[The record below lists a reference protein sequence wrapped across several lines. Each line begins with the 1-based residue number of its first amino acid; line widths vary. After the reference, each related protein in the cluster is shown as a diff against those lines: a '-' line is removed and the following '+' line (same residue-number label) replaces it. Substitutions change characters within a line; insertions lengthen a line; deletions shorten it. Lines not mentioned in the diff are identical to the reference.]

1 MSNIIIVGGG
11 VAGMIAAIT
20 AANKGNKVTI
30 LEKNSELGKKIL
42 ITGNGRCNFT
52 NEYMKGDCYS
62 SSLSCDDET
71 NPNITQEFADA
82 VLDRFSNKDFIKMLS
97 SLGMSYYVR
106 EGYYYPK
113 TDEARTFRDTLVS
126 EVNRLGIE
134 VVYNFNLRSIVRN
147 EDGFTLSNKEHEYQ
161 CDKVIIAAGGNAA
174 PKTGSSGDCYYYLE
188 KLGHNIFKAKPV
200 LTNLKANYPSE
211 LQGVNALACI
221 SIRINN
227 KSLRSNDTTLKSND
241 KALETSEKA
250 LETNNTTHKTEKGFI
265 KYYKGM
271 LSGIPI
277 YQLSLEAIPALE
289 QGSKVEITADFVT
302 DSNIE
307 TALQLQGTTL
317 KEALYKSINP
327 KIVDVVLKD
336 NNIDPDTLTNNMN
349 AADRERII
357 ELFSN
362 VNYEI
367 IGFGGFENAQATL
380 GGVDIREIN
389 PQTME
394 SYICKGI
401 YFAGEIMD
409 IVGRCGGYNIQW
421 AASTGTIAGINV

>member
-20 AANKGNKVTI
+20 AANNGNKVTI

-71 NPNITQEFADA
+71 NPNITQEFADT
-82 VLDRFSNKDFIKMLS
+82 VLDRFSNKDFIKVLS

-106 EGYYYPK
+106 EAYYYPK
-113 TDEARTFRDTLVS
+113 TDEARSFRDTLVS

-134 VVYNFNLRSIVRN
+134 VVYNFNLRSINRN
-147 EDGFTLSNKEHEYQ
+147 EDGFTLSNKEQEYQ

-200 LTNLKANYPSE
+200 LTNLKADYPDD
-211 LQGVNALACI
+211 LQGVNALANI

-227 KSLRSNDTTLKSND
+227 
-241 KALETSEKA
+241 
-250 LETNNTTHKTEKGFI
+250 TTHNTEKGFI

-277 YQLSLEAIPALE
+277 YQLSMDAIPAIE
-289 QGSKVEITADFVT
+289 QGNKVEIVADFVT

-317 KEALYKSINP
+317 RAALYKSINP

-336 NNIDPDTLTNNMN
+336 NNIDPDTSLDNMN
-349 AADRERII
+349 SSDQEHII

-380 GGVDIREIN
+380 GGVDIRDIN

-394 SYICKGI
+394 SKICKGL
-401 YFAGEIMD
+401 YFAGEIVD

-421 AASTGTIAGINV
+421 AASTGVIAGINV

>member
-20 AANKGNKVTI
+20 AANNGNKVTI

-62 SSLSCDDET
+62 SSLSCEDET
-71 NPNITQEFADA
+71 NPNITQEFADV
-82 VLDRFSNKDFIKMLS
+82 VLDRFSNKDFIKVLS
-97 SLGMSYYVR
+97 DLGMSYYVR

-134 VVYNFNLRSIVRN
+134 VVYNFNLRSIDRN
-147 EDGFTLSNKEHEYQ
+147 EDGFILSNKEQEYQ

-200 LTNLKANYPSE
+200 LTNLKANYPKD
-211 LQGVNALACI
+211 LQGVNALANL
-221 SIRINN
+221 SIRING
-227 KSLRSNDTTLKSND
+227 KTLEAND
-241 KALETSEKA
+241 KALA
-250 LETNNTTHKTEKGFI
+250 TNDTANKTEKGFI

-277 YQLSLEAIPALE
+277 YQLSMEAIPALE
-289 QGSKVEITADFVT
+289 LGGKVEIVADFAT

-307 TALQLQGTTL
+307 AALKLQGTTL
-317 KEALYKSINP
+317 REALYKSINP
-327 KIVDVVLKD
+327 KIVDVILKGH
-336 NNIDPDTLTNNMN
+336 NIAPDTLTNNMN
-349 AADRERII
+349 AAEREHII
-357 ELFSN
+357 ELFSS

-394 SYICKGI
+394 SNICKGL
-401 YFAGEIMD
+401 YFAGEIID

-421 AASTGTIAGINV
+421 AASTGVIAGSNA

>member
-20 AANKGNKVTI
+20 AANNGNKVTK

-71 NPNITQEFADA
+71 NPNITREFADV
-82 VLDRFSNKDFIKMLS
+82 VLDRFNNKDFIKVLS

-134 VVYNFNLRSIVRN
+134 VVYNFNLRSIERN
-147 EDGFTLSNKEHEYQ
+147 EDGFTLSNKEQEYQ

-188 KLGHNIFKAKPV
+188 KLGHNILKAKPV
-200 LTNLKANYPSE
+200 LTNLKADYPDD
-211 LQGVNALACI
+211 LQGVNALANI
-221 SIRINN
+221 SIRING
-227 KSLRSNDTTLKSND
+227 KTLETDDTTL
-241 KALETSEKA
+241 
-250 LETNNTTHKTEKGFI
+250 ETNGTANKTEKGFI

-277 YQLSLEAIPALE
+277 YQLSMEAIPALE
-289 QGSKVEITADFVT
+289 LGNKVEIVADFVT
-302 DSNIE
+302 DSNID
-307 TALQLQGTTL
+307 TALKLQGTTL

-336 NNIDPDTLTNNMN
+336 NNIDPDTLTSNMN
-349 AADRERII
+349 AADREHII

-394 SYICKGI
+394 SKICKGL

>member
-20 AANKGNKVTI
+20 AANNGNIVTI

-62 SSLSCDDET
+62 SSLNNSDEVSRH
-71 NPNITQEFADA
+71 ITREFADA
-82 VLDRFSNKDFIKMLS
+82 ILNRFNNKDFIKVLS
-97 SLGMSYYVR
+97 DLGMSYYVR

-147 EDGFTLSNKEHEYQ
+147 EDGFTLSNKEREYQ

-188 KLGHNIFKAKPV
+188 KLGHNILKAKPA
-200 LTNLKANYPSE
+200 LANLKADYPDD
-211 LQGVNALACI
+211 LQGVNALANL
-221 SIRINN
+221 SIRI
-227 KSLRSNDTTLKSND
+227 
-241 KALETSEKA
+241 
-250 LETNNTTHKTEKGFI
+250 NNTTHKTEKGFI

-277 YQLSLEAIPALE
+277 YQLSLEAIPAIE

-317 KEALYKSINP
+317 RAALYKSINP
-327 KIVDVVLKD
+327 KIVDVILKG
-336 NNIDPDTLTNNMN
+336 NNIAPDTLTNNMN
-349 AADRERII
+349 AAEREHII

-394 SYICKGI
+394 SKICKGL

>member
-20 AANKGNKVTI
+20 AANNGNKVTI

-62 SSLSCDDET
+62 SSLNNNDEVGRH
-71 NPNITQEFADA
+71 ITREFADA
-82 VLDRFSNKDFIKMLS
+82 ILDRFNNKDFIKVLS
-97 SLGMSYYVR
+97 NLGMSYYVR

-147 EDGFTLSNKEHEYQ
+147 EDGFTLSNKEREYQ

-211 LQGVNALACI
+211 LQGVNALSNI
-221 SIRINN
+221 SIKING
-227 KSLRSNDTTLKSND
+227 KALETND

-250 LETNNTTHKTEKGFI
+250 LETNDTAVKTEKGFI

-277 YQLSLEAIPALE
+277 YQLSLEAIPAIE

-307 TALQLQGTTL
+307 AALQLQGTTL
-317 KEALYKSINP
+317 REALYKSINP
-327 KIVDVVLKD
+327 KIVDVLLKA
-336 NNIDPDTLTNNMN
+336 NNIAPDTLTNNMN
-349 AADRERII
+349 ATDRERII

-394 SYICKGI
+394 SKICKGL

-421 AASTGTIAGINV
+421 AASTGVIAGINV

>member
-20 AANKGNKVTI
+20 AANNGNKVTI

-71 NPNITQEFADA
+71 NPNITQEFADV
-82 VLDRFSNKDFIKMLS
+82 VLDRFSNKDFIKVLS
-97 SLGMSYYVR
+97 DLGMSYYVR

-134 VVYNFNLRSIVRN
+134 VVYNFNLRSIERN
-147 EDGFTLSNKEHEYQ
+147 EDGFILSNKEQEYQ

-188 KLGHNIFKAKPV
+188 KLGHNIFKAKPA
-200 LTNLKANYPSE
+200 LTNLKADYPSE
-211 LQGVNALACI
+211 LQGVNALAI
-221 SIRINN
+221 LSIRINN
-227 KSLRSNDTTLKSND
+227 
-241 KALETSEKA
+241 
-250 LETNNTTHKTEKGFI
+250 TTHNTEKGFI

-289 QGSKVEITADFVT
+289 LGGKVEIVADFAT

-307 TALQLQGTTL
+307 TALKLQGTTL
-317 KEALYKSINP
+317 KDALYKSINP
-327 KIVDVVLKD
+327 KIVDVILKGH
-336 NNIDPDTLTNNMN
+336 NIAPDTLTNNMN
-349 AADRERII
+349 AAEREHII
-357 ELFSN
+357 ELFSS

-394 SYICKGI
+394 SNICKGL
-401 YFAGEIMD
+401 YFAGEIID

-421 AASTGTIAGINV
+421 AASTGCIAGISV

>member
-20 AANKGNKVTI
+20 AANNGNKVTI
-30 LEKNSELGKKIL
+30 LEKNNELGKKIL

-52 NEYMKGDCYS
+52 NEYMKGDCYY
-62 SSLSCDDET
+62 SSLSGDEDT
-71 NPNITQEFADA
+71 DHHTTREFADA
-82 VLDRFSNKDFIKMLS
+82 VLDRFNNKDFIKVLS
-97 SLGMSYYVR
+97 NLGMSYYVR

-134 VVYNFNLRSIVRN
+134 VVYNFNLRSIERS
-147 EDGFTLSNKEHEYQ
+147 EDGFMLSNKEQEYLG
-161 CDKVIIAAGGNAA
+161 DKVIIAAGGNAA

-188 KLGHNIFKAKPV
+188 KLGHNILKTKPA
-200 LTNLKANYPSE
+200 LTNLTANYPNE
-211 LQGVNALACI
+211 LQGVNALANI
-221 SIRINN
+221 SLTINN
-227 KSLRSNDTTLKSND
+227 
-241 KALETSEKA
+241 TSI
-250 LETNNTTHKTEKGFI
+250 KTEKGFI

-289 QGSKVEITADFVT
+289 QGHKVEITVDFVT
-302 DSNIE
+302 DSNLT
-307 TALQLQGTTL
+307 TALELQGTTL
-317 KEALYKSINP
+317 RDALYKSINP
-327 KIVDVVLKD
+327 KIVDVILKD
-336 NNIDPDTLTNNMN
+336 NNIAPDTLTDNMN
-349 AADRERII
+349 AAKRVHII
-357 ELFSN
+357 ELFSS

-367 IGFGGFENAQATL
+367 IDFGGFENAQATL

-394 SYICKGI
+394 SKICKGL
-401 YFAGEIMD
+401 YLAGEIID

-421 AASTGTIAGINV
+421 AASTGMIAGISV

>member
-20 AANKGNKVTI
+20 AANNGNKVTI

-71 NPNITQEFADA
+71 NPNITREFADV
-82 VLDRFSNKDFIKMLS
+82 VLDRFNNKDFIKVLS
-97 SLGMSYYVR
+97 NLGMSYYVR

-134 VVYNFNLRSIVRN
+134 VVYNFNLRSINRN
-147 EDGFTLSNKEHEYQ
+147 EDGFTLNNKEQEYQ

-200 LTNLKANYPSE
+200 LTNFKADYPDV
-211 LQGVNALACI
+211 LQGVNALANI
-221 SIRINN
+221 SIRING
-227 KSLRSNDTTLKSND
+227 KTLETDDT
-241 KALETSEKA
+241 ALETDDKTIK
-250 LETNNTTHKTEKGFI
+250 TNAATIKTEKGFI

-277 YQLSLEAIPALE
+277 YQLSMEAIPALE
-289 QGSKVEITADFVT
+289 LGGKVEIVADFVT

-307 TALQLQGTTL
+307 AALQLQGTTL
-317 KEALYKSINP
+317 RAALYKSINP

-349 AADRERII
+349 AADRECII

>member
-20 AANKGNKVTI
+20 AANNGNKVTI

-62 SSLSCDDET
+62 SSLNNNDEVSRH
-71 NPNITQEFADA
+71 ITREFADA
-82 VLDRFSNKDFIKMLS
+82 ILDRFNNKDFIKVLS
-97 SLGMSYYVR
+97 NLGMSYYVR

-134 VVYNFNLRSIVRN
+134 VVYNFNLRSIERN
-147 EDGFTLSNKEHEYQ
+147 EDGFILSNKEQEYTG
-161 CDKVIIAAGGNAA
+161 DKVIIAAGGNAA

-188 KLGHNIFKAKPV
+188 KLGHNIFKAKPA
-200 LTNLKANYPSE
+200 LTNLKADYPDD
-211 LQGVNALACI
+211 LQGVNALANI
-221 SIRINN
+221 
-227 KSLRSNDTTLKSND
+227 SLRI
-241 KALETSEKA
+241 
-250 LETNNTTHKTEKGFI
+250 NNTTHNTEKGFI

-289 QGSKVEITADFVT
+289 QGNKVEIVADFAT
-302 DSNIE
+302 DSNID

-327 KIVDVVLKD
+327 KIVDVILKGH
-336 NNIDPDTLTNNMN
+336 NIAPDTLTNNMN
-349 AADRERII
+349 AAEREHII
-357 ELFSN
+357 ELFSS

-394 SYICKGI
+394 SNICKGL
-401 YFAGEIMD
+401 YFAGEIID

-421 AASTGTIAGINV
+421 AASTGTIAGISV

>member
-11 VAGMIAAIT
+11 AAGMIAAIT
-20 AANKGNKVTI
+20 AANNGNKVTI

-71 NPNITQEFADA
+71 NPNITQEFADV
-82 VLDRFSNKDFIKMLS
+82 VLDRFNNKDFIKVLS
-97 SLGMSYYVR
+97 DLGMSYYVK

-134 VVYNFNLRSIVRN
+134 VVYNFNLRSIERN
-147 EDGFTLSNKEHEYQ
+147 EDGFILSNKEQEYQ

-188 KLGHNIFKAKPV
+188 KLGHNIFKAKPA
-200 LTNLKANYPSE
+200 LTNLKADYPDD
-211 LQGVNALACI
+211 LQGVNALANL

-227 KSLRSNDTTLKSND
+227 K
-241 KALETSEKA
+241 A
-250 LETNNTTHKTEKGFI
+250 LETNDKTIKTNATTHNTEKGFI

-289 QGSKVEITADFVT
+289 LGGKVEIVADFAT

-307 TALQLQGTTL
+307 TALKLQGTTL
-317 KEALYKSINP
+317 KDALYKSINP
-327 KIVDVVLKD
+327 KIVDVILKGH
-336 NNIDPDTLTNNMN
+336 NIAPDTLTNNMN
-349 AADRERII
+349 AAEREHII
-357 ELFSN
+357 ELFSS

-394 SYICKGI
+394 SNICKGL
-401 YFAGEIMD
+401 YFAGEIID

-421 AASTGTIAGINV
+421 AASTGCIAGISV

>member
-11 VAGMIAAIT
+11 GAGMIAAIT
-20 AANKGNKVTI
+20 AANNGNKVTI
-30 LEKNSELGKKIL
+30 LEKNNELGKKIL

-71 NPNITQEFADA
+71 NPNITREFADV
-82 VLDRFSNKDFIKMLS
+82 VLDRFNNKDFIKVLS
-97 SLGMSYYVR
+97 DLGMSYYVR

-134 VVYNFNLRSIVRN
+134 VVYNFNLRSIDRN
-147 EDGFTLSNKEHEYQ
+147 EDGFTLSNKEREYQ

-200 LTNLKANYPSE
+200 LTNLKADYPDV
-211 LQGVNALACI
+211 LQGVNALANI
-221 SIRINN
+221 
-227 KSLRSNDTTLKSND
+227 SLRI
-241 KALETSEKA
+241 
-250 LETNNTTHKTEKGFI
+250 NNTTHKTEKGFI

-277 YQLSLEAIPALE
+277 YQLSMDAIPAIE
-289 QGSKVEITADFVT
+289 QGNKVEIVADFVT

-307 TALQLQGTTL
+307 TALKLQGTTL
-317 KEALYKSINP
+317 REALYKSINP
-327 KIVDVVLKD
+327 KIVDVILKGH
-336 NNIDPDTLTNNMN
+336 NIAPDTSLDNMN
-349 AADRERII
+349 SSDQEHII

-367 IGFGGFENAQATL
+367 IGFSGFENAQATL

-394 SYICKGI
+394 SKICKGL

>member
-20 AANKGNKVTI
+20 VANNGNKVTI

-62 SSLSCDDET
+62 SSLNNNDEVSRH
-71 NPNITQEFADA
+71 ITREFADA
-82 VLDRFSNKDFIKMLS
+82 ILDRFSNKDFIKMLS

-134 VVYNFNLRSIVRN
+134 VVYNFNLRSIERN
-147 EDGFTLSNKEHEYQ
+147 EDGFTLSNKEQEYQ

-188 KLGHNIFKAKPV
+188 KLGHNIFKAKPS
-200 LTNLKANYPSE
+200 LTNLKADYPDD
-211 LQGVNALACI
+211 LQGVNALANI
-221 SIRINN
+221 SIRING
-227 KSLRSNDTTLKSND
+227 
-241 KALETSEKA
+241 KALEANDKTLKTNNKTLEANDKK
-250 LETNNTTHKTEKGFI
+250 LETNDTAVKTEKGFI

-277 YQLSLEAIPALE
+277 YQLSMEAIPALE
-289 QGSKVEITADFVT
+289 LGGKVEITADFVT

-307 TALQLQGTTL
+307 AALQLQGTTL
-317 KEALYKSINP
+317 RAALYKSINP

-336 NNIDPDTLTNNMN
+336 NNIDPDTSIDNMN
-349 AADRERII
+349 SSDQEHII

-394 SYICKGI
+394 SKICKGL
-401 YFAGEIMD
+401 YLAGEIID

-421 AASTGTIAGINV
+421 AASTGMIAGINV

>member
-20 AANKGNKVTI
+20 AANNGNKVTI

-62 SSLSCDDET
+62 SSLNNNDEVSRH
-71 NPNITQEFADA
+71 ITREFADV
-82 VLDRFSNKDFIKMLS
+82 VLDRFNNKDFIKVLS
-97 SLGMSYYVR
+97 DLGMSYYVR

-134 VVYNFNLRSIVRN
+134 VVYNFNLRSIERN
-147 EDGFTLSNKEHEYQ
+147 EDGFILSNKEQEYTGG
-161 CDKVIIAAGGNAA
+161 KVIIAAGGNAA

-188 KLGHNIFKAKPV
+188 KLGHNIFKAKPA
-200 LTNLKANYPSE
+200 LTNLKADYPDD
-211 LQGVNALACI
+211 LQGVNALANL
-221 SIRINN
+221 SIRING
-227 KSLRSNDTTLKSND
+227 KILETDDTALEIND
-241 KALETSEKA
+241 KTIK
-250 LETNNTTHKTEKGFI
+250 TNAATIKTEKGFI

-277 YQLSLEAIPALE
+277 YQLSMEAIPALE
-289 QGSKVEITADFVT
+289 LGGKVEIVADFAT

-307 TALQLQGTTL
+307 AALKLQGTTL

-327 KIVDVVLKD
+327 KIVDVILKGH
-336 NNIDPDTLTNNMN
+336 NIAPDTLTNNMN
-349 AADRERII
+349 VAEREHII
-357 ELFSN
+357 ELFSS

-394 SYICKGI
+394 SKICKGL

-409 IVGRCGGYNIQW
+409 IVGICGGYNIQW

>member
-20 AANKGNKVTI
+20 AANNGNKVTI

-62 SSLSCDDET
+62 SSLNNDDEA
-71 NPNITQEFADA
+71 NRQIIREFADV
-82 VLDRFSNKDFIKMLS
+82 VLDRFSNKDFIKVLS
-97 SLGMSYYVR
+97 DLGMSYYVR

-134 VVYNFNLRSIVRN
+134 VEYNFNLRSIERN
-147 EDGFTLSNKEHEYQ
+147 EDGFVLSNKEQEYTG
-161 CDKVIIAAGGNAA
+161 DKVIIAAGGNAA

-188 KLGHNIFKAKPV
+188 KLGHNIFKAKPA
-200 LTNLKANYPSE
+200 LTNLKADYPKD
-211 LQGVNALACI
+211 LQGVNALANL

-227 KSLRSNDTTLKSND
+227 
-241 KALETSEKA
+241 
-250 LETNNTTHKTEKGFI
+250 TTHNTEKGFI

-277 YQLSLEAIPALE
+277 YQLSMEAIPALE
-289 QGSKVEITADFVT
+289 LGGKVEIVADFAT

-307 TALQLQGTTL
+307 AALKLQGTTL

-327 KIVDVVLKD
+327 KIVDVILKGH
-336 NNIDPDTLTNNMN
+336 NIAPDTLTNNMN
-349 AADRERII
+349 AAEREHII
-357 ELFSN
+357 ELFSS

-394 SYICKGI
+394 SKICKGL
-401 YFAGEIMD
+401 YFAGEIID

>member
-11 VAGMIAAIT
+11 VAGMIAATT
-20 AANKGNKVTI
+20 AANNGNKVTI

-52 NEYMKGDCYS
+52 NEYMKGDYYS
-62 SSLSCDDET
+62 SSLNNSDEVSRH
-71 NPNITQEFADA
+71 ITREFADA
-82 VLDRFSNKDFIKMLS
+82 VLDRFNNKDFIKVLS
-97 SLGMSYYVR
+97 NLGMSYYVR

-134 VVYNFNLRSIVRN
+134 VVYNFNLRSINRN
-147 EDGFTLSNKEHEYQ
+147 EDGFTLSNKEREYQ

-227 KSLRSNDTTLKSND
+227 KSLRTNDTTLKSNG
-241 KALETSEKA
+241 KSLM
-250 LETNNTTHKTEKGFI
+250 TNDTAVKTEKGFI

-277 YQLSLEAIPALE
+277 YQLSMDAIPAIE
-289 QGSKVEITADFVT
+289 QGNKVEIVADF
-302 DSNIE
+302 
-307 TALQLQGTTL
+307 
-317 KEALYKSINP
+317 YKSINP

-336 NNIDPDTLTNNMN
+336 NNIDPDTSLDNMN
-349 AADRERII
+349 SSDQEHII

-394 SYICKGI
+394 SKICKGLH
-401 YFAGEIMD
+401 FAGEIID

-421 AASTGTIAGINV
+421 AASTGVIAGINV

>member
-1 MSNIIIVGGG
+1 MSNIIIIGGG

-30 LEKNSELGKKIL
+30 LEKNNELGKKIL

-71 NPNITQEFADA
+71 NTNITQEFAD
-82 VLDRFSNKDFIKMLS
+82 VVFDRFSNKDFIKVLS
-97 SLGMSYYVR
+97 DLGMSYYVR

-134 VVYNFNLRSIVRN
+134 VVYNFNLRSIDRN
-147 EDGFTLSNKEHEYQ
+147 EDGFTLSNKEREYQ

-200 LTNLKANYPSE
+200 LTNLKADYPDD
-211 LQGVNALACI
+211 LQGVNALANI

-227 KSLRSNDTTLKSND
+227 
-241 KALETSEKA
+241 
-250 LETNNTTHKTEKGFI
+250 TTHNTEKGFI

-277 YQLSLEAIPALE
+277 YQLSMDAIPAIE
-289 QGSKVEITADFVT
+289 QGNKVEIVADFVT

-307 TALQLQGTTL
+307 IALKLQGTTL
-317 KEALYKSINP
+317 REALYKSINP
-327 KIVDVVLKD
+327 KIVDVVLKG
-336 NNIDPDTLTNNMN
+336 NNIDPDTSIDNMN
-349 AADRERII
+349 SSDQEHII

-367 IGFGGFENAQATL
+367 IGFSGFENAQATL

-394 SYICKGI
+394 SKICKGL
-401 YFAGEIMD
+401 YFAGEIID

>member
-20 AANKGNKVTI
+20 VANNGNKVTI

-52 NEYMKGDCYS
+52 NEYIKGDCYS

-71 NPNITQEFADA
+71 NPNITREFADV
-82 VLDRFSNKDFIKMLS
+82 VLDRFNNKDFIKVLS
-97 SLGMSYYVR
+97 NLGMSYYVR

-134 VVYNFNLRSIVRN
+134 VVYNFNLRSIDRN
-147 EDGFTLSNKEHEYQ
+147 EDGFTLSNKEQEYQ

-188 KLGHNIFKAKPV
+188 KLGHNIFKAKPA
-200 LTNLKANYPSE
+200 LTNLKADYPDD
-211 LQGVNALACI
+211 LQGVNALANI

-227 KSLRSNDTTLKSND
+227 
-241 KALETSEKA
+241 
-250 LETNNTTHKTEKGFI
+250 TTHNTEKGFI

-277 YQLSLEAIPALE
+277 YQLSMEAIPALE
-289 QGSKVEITADFVT
+289 QGNKVEITADFVT

-317 KEALYKSINP
+317 RAALYKSINP
-327 KIVDVVLKD
+327 KIVDVILKGH
-336 NNIDPDTLTNNMN
+336 NIAPDTLTSNMN
-349 AADRERII
+349 AAEREHII

-394 SYICKGI
+394 SKICNGL

-421 AASTGTIAGINV
+421 AASTGVIAGINV

>member
-62 SSLSCDDET
+62 SSLNNNDEVSRH
-71 NPNITQEFADA
+71 ITREFADA
-82 VLDRFSNKDFIKMLS
+82 ILDRFNNKDFIKVLS
-97 SLGMSYYVR
+97 NLGMSYYVR

-113 TDEARTFRDTLVS
+113 TDEARTFRDALVS

-147 EDGFTLSNKEHEYQ
+147 EDGFILSNKEQEYTGN
-161 CDKVIIAAGGNAA
+161 KVIIAAGGNAA

-188 KLGHNIFKAKPV
+188 KLGHNIFKAKPA
-200 LTNLKANYPSE
+200 LTNLKADYPDD
-211 LQGVNALACI
+211 LQGVNALANI
-221 SIRINN
+221 SLRINN
-227 KSLRSNDTTLKSND
+227 KSLRTNDTTLKSNG
-241 KALETSEKA
+241 KSLM
-250 LETNNTTHKTEKGFI
+250 TNAATIKTEKGFI

-277 YQLSLEAIPALE
+277 YQLSMEAIPALE
-289 QGSKVEITADFVT
+289 LGGKVEIIVDFAT

-307 TALQLQGTTL
+307 AALKLQGTTL
-317 KEALYKSINP
+317 REALYKSINP
-327 KIVDVVLKD
+327 KIVDVILKGH
-336 NNIDPDTLTNNMN
+336 NIAPDTLTNNMN
-349 AADRERII
+349 ADERKHII

-394 SYICKGI
+394 SNICKGL
-401 YFAGEIMD
+401 YFAGEIID

-421 AASTGTIAGINV
+421 AASTGVIAGSNA

>member
-20 AANKGNKVTI
+20 AANNGNKVTI
-30 LEKNSELGKKIL
+30 LEKNNELGKKIL

-62 SSLSCDDET
+62 SSLNNSDEVSRH
-71 NPNITQEFADA
+71 ITREFADV
-82 VLDRFSNKDFIKMLS
+82 VLDRFNNKDFIKVLS
-97 SLGMSYYVR
+97 NLGMSYYVR

-147 EDGFTLSNKEHEYQ
+147 EDGFTLSNKEQEYQ

-188 KLGHNIFKAKPV
+188 KLGHNIFKAKPA
-200 LTNLKANYPSE
+200 LTNLKADYPDV
-211 LQGVNALACI
+211 LQGVNALANI
-221 SIRINN
+221 SIKI
-227 KSLRSNDTTLKSND
+227 
-241 KALETSEKA
+241 
-250 LETNNTTHKTEKGFI
+250 NNTTHKTEKGFI

-277 YQLSLEAIPALE
+277 YQLSMEAIPALE
-289 QGSKVEITADFVT
+289 QGNKVEIVADFVT

-317 KEALYKSINP
+317 RAALYKSINP
-327 KIVDVVLKD
+327 KIVDVILKG
-336 NNIDPDTLTNNMN
+336 NNITPDTSIDNMN
-349 AADRERII
+349 SSDQEHII

-380 GGVDIREIN
+380 GGVDIRDIN

-394 SYICKGI
+394 SKICKGL
-401 YFAGEIMD
+401 YFAGEIVD

-421 AASTGTIAGINV
+421 AASTGVIAGINV

>member
-1 MSNIIIVGGG
+1 MSNIIRVGGG
-11 VAGMIAAIT
+11 VAGMIAATT
-20 AANKGNKVTI
+20 AANNGNKVTI

-62 SSLSCDDET
+62 SSLSRDDET

-113 TDEARTFRDTLVS
+113 TDEARSFRDTLVS

-134 VVYNFNLRSIVRN
+134 VVYNFNLRSINRN
-147 EDGFTLSNKEHEYQ
+147 EDGFTLSNKEQEYQ

-200 LTNLKANYPSE
+200 LTNLKADYPDD
-211 LQGVNALACI
+211 LQGVNALANI

-227 KSLRSNDTTLKSND
+227 KSLRTNDTTLKSNG
-241 KALETSEKA
+241 KSLM
-250 LETNNTTHKTEKGFI
+250 TNDTAVKTEKGFI

-277 YQLSLEAIPALE
+277 YQLSMDAIPAIE
-289 QGSKVEITADFVT
+289 QGNKVEIVADFVT

-317 KEALYKSINP
+317 REALYKSINP
-327 KIVDVVLKD
+327 KIVDVVLKG
-336 NNIDPDTLTNNMN
+336 NNIAPDTSIDNMN
-349 AADRERII
+349 SSDQEHII

-367 IGFGGFENAQATL
+367 IGFSGFENAQATL

-394 SYICKGI
+394 SKICKGL

>member
-20 AANKGNKVTI
+20 AANNGNKVTI

-71 NPNITQEFADA
+71 NPNITREFADV
-82 VLDRFSNKDFIKMLS
+82 VLNRFSNKDFIKMLS

-134 VVYNFNLRSIVRN
+134 VVYNFNLRSINRN
-147 EDGFTLSNKEHEYQ
+147 EDGFTLSNKEQEYQ

-227 KSLRSNDTTLKSND
+227 KSLRTNDTTLKSNG
-241 KALETSEKA
+241 KSLM
-250 LETNNTTHKTEKGFI
+250 TNAATIKTEKGFI

-289 QGSKVEITADFVT
+289 LGGKVEIVADFVT

-317 KEALYKSINP
+317 REALYKSINP
-327 KIVDVVLKD
+327 KIVDVILKG
-336 NNIDPDTLTNNMN
+336 NNIAPDTLTNNMN
-349 AADRERII
+349 AAEREHII

-394 SYICKGI
+394 SKICKGL
-401 YFAGEIMD
+401 YFAGEIID

-421 AASTGTIAGINV
+421 AASTGTIAGISV

>member
-20 AANKGNKVTI
+20 AANNGNKVTI

-62 SSLSCDDET
+62 SSLNNDDEA
-71 NPNITQEFADA
+71 NRQIIREFTDV
-82 VLDRFSNKDFIKMLS
+82 VLDRFSNKDFIKVLS
-97 SLGMSYYVR
+97 DLGMSYYVR

-134 VVYNFNLRSIVRN
+134 VVYNFNLRSIERN
-147 EDGFTLSNKEHEYQ
+147 EDGFILSNKEQEYTG
-161 CDKVIIAAGGNAA
+161 DKVIIAAGGNAA

-188 KLGHNIFKAKPV
+188 KLGHNIFKAKPA
-200 LTNLKANYPSE
+200 LTNLKADYPDD
-211 LQGVNALACI
+211 LQGVNALANL

-227 KSLRSNDTTLKSND
+227 K
-241 KALETSEKA
+241 
-250 LETNNTTHKTEKGFI
+250 THKTEKGFI

-277 YQLSLEAIPALE
+277 YQLSMEAIPALE
-289 QGSKVEITADFVT
+289 LGGKVEIVADFAT

-307 TALQLQGTTL
+307 AALKLQGTTL

-327 KIVDVVLKD
+327 KIVDVILKGH
-336 NNIDPDTLTNNMN
+336 NIAPDTLTNNMN
-349 AADRERII
+349 VAEREHII
-357 ELFSN
+357 ELFSS

-389 PQTME
+389 PHTME
-394 SYICKGI
+394 SNICKGL
-401 YFAGEIMD
+401 YFAGEIID

>member
-20 AANKGNKVTI
+20 AANNGNKVTI

-52 NEYMKGDCYS
+52 NEYMKGECYS
-62 SSLSCDDET
+62 SSLNNNDEVGRH
-71 NPNITQEFADA
+71 ITREFADV
-82 VLDRFSNKDFIKMLS
+82 VLDRFSNKDFIKVLS
-97 SLGMSYYVR
+97 DLGMSYYVR

-134 VVYNFNLRSIVRN
+134 VVYNFNLRSIERN
-147 EDGFTLSNKEHEYQ
+147 EDGFILSNKEQEYTG
-161 CDKVIIAAGGNAA
+161 DKVIIAAGGNAA

-188 KLGHNIFKAKPV
+188 KLGHNIFKAKPA
-200 LTNLKANYPSE
+200 LTNLKADYPDD
-211 LQGVNALACI
+211 LQGVNALANL
-221 SIRINN
+221 SIRING
-227 KSLRSNDTTLKSND
+227 KILETDDTAIETND
-241 KALETSEKA
+241 KTIK
-250 LETNNTTHKTEKGFI
+250 TNAATIKTEKGFI

-277 YQLSLEAIPALE
+277 YQLSMEAIPALE
-289 QGSKVEITADFVT
+289 LGGKVEIVADFAT

-307 TALQLQGTTL
+307 AALKLQGTTL

-327 KIVDVVLKD
+327 KIVDVILKGH
-336 NNIDPDTLTNNMN
+336 NIAPDTLTNNMN
-349 AADRERII
+349 AAEREHII

-394 SYICKGI
+394 SNICKGL
-401 YFAGEIMD
+401 YFAGEIID

-421 AASTGTIAGINV
+421 AASTGTIAGISV